1 MSSRTKLESLLIE
14 RGLGATLI
22 GSEAM
27 EALPDGG
34 PRLCPGAISELVP
47 CGKTG
52 AGITSVALHLAAS
65 HTGKVAWIDPGNRL
79 DPATAARTGVALSK
93 LLWLRGGDVDAAL
106 QAAHCVVQA
115 GGFTLVVLDLLDQE
129 DRMLRI
135 PRAAW
140 FRLLRSLERERR
152 AALLLLG
159 PRPLS
164 GSCANRVVEVR
175 YAGWVW
181 DETARPLLDRVR
193 IETRVQQS
201 RRDADCSDR
210 RPPQSAKSKILPL
223 PTEFVA

>member
-1 MSSRTKLESLLIE
+1 MSSRTKLEGLLIE

-47 CGKTG
+47 CGKAG
-52 AGITSVALHLAAS
+52 AGITSVAFHLAAS
-65 HTGKVAWIDPGNRL
+65 QTGKVAWIDPGNRL
-79 DPATAARTGVALSK
+79 DPATAARAGVTLPM
-93 LLWLRGGDVDAAL
+93 LLWLRGGNVDAAL
-106 QAAHCVVQA
+106 QAAHLIVQA

-129 DRMLRI
+129 ERMLHI
-135 PRAAW
+135 PRVAW

-181 DETARPLLDRVR
+181 DETAQPLLDRVR
-193 IETRVQQS
+193 IETSIQQS
-201 RRDADCSDR
+201 RREADCGGR
-210 RPPQSAKSKILPL
+210 RPPQFTKSKILRI